1 MTIGTDQAPAR
12 SLIEIEAEIMAQKR
26 TIGRS
31 IVVIGQA
38 LREAKGQ
45 LAHGAWGDWLRDRV
59 NFSQGTAENYMRI
72 AEQVHGESTLLDLPY
87 TKILALLAVPETERE
102 QFAQDNQVEDK
113 SVSEIK
119 RLIRERDEAR
129 EQIKALM
136 HSAEQ
141 NAHEATQANLRADEF
156 CKRAARAENQIK
168 AERREQERLTAQ
180 INREREH
187 VAELLAREPDTVT
200 IEREVPPADYEEI
213 KRANEAIREE
223 LDEATET
230 INALSSEIDA
240 LRSEQ
245 EDARD
250 PLAVGPFCD
259 ACAALLNALY
269 AAPYAKA
276 FFETCTDAD
285 LDRYST
291 NIGLILKWAMETQD
305 VVDSIRADR
314 LPDDQCFTLHL

>member
-1 MTIGTDQAPAR
+1 MEHSMTIGTDQAPAR

-72 AEQVHGESTLLDLPY
+72 AEQVQGESTLLDLPY

-102 QFAQDNQVEDK
+102 QFAQDNRVEDK

-119 RLIRERDEAR
+119 RLIRERDEALD
-129 EQIKALM
+129 QIKTLM
-136 HSAEQ
+136 HSAAQ
-141 NAHEATQANLRADEF
+141 NAHEATQANLRAE
-156 CKRAARAENQIK
+156 RAENQVK
-168 AERREQERLTAQ
+168 AERRDQERLTVAL
-180 INREREH
+180 NREREH

-230 INALSSEIDA
+230 IDALSSEIDA

-250 PLAVGPFCD
+250 PLAVGKFCD

-291 NIGLILKWAMETQD
+291 NIGLILKWALDTQN
-305 VVDSIRADR
+305 VVDGIRADR
-314 LPDDQCFTLHL
+314 TPDDQCFTLHL

>member
-1 MTIGTDQAPAR
+1 MELKTIGTSQAPAR

-119 RLIRERDEAR
+119 RLIRERDEALD
-129 EQIKALM
+129 QIKTLM

-141 NAHEATQANLRADEF
+141 NAHEATQANLRAE
-156 CKRAARAENQIK
+156 RAENQIK
-168 AERREQERLTAQ
+168 EDRREQDRLTAQ

-200 IEREVPPADYEEI
+200 IEREVPPPDYEEI

-230 INALSSEIDA
+230 IDALSSEIDA

-285 LDRYST
+285 LERYST
-291 NIGLILKWAMETQD
+291 NIGLILKWASETQD

-314 LPDDQCFTLHL
+314 MPDDQCFTLHL

>member
-1 MTIGTDQAPAR
+1 MENNMTIGTDQAPAR

-129 EQIKALM
+129 NFGHEQM
-136 HSAEQ
+136 
-141 NAHEATQANLRADEF
+141 LRADKLY
-156 CKRAARAENQIK
+156 KRAEQAENQIK
-168 AERREQERLTAQ
+168 ADRREQERLTAQ

-187 VAELLAREPDTVT
+187 VAELLARDPDTVT
-200 IEREVPPADYEEI
+200 IEREVPPEDYEEI
-213 KRANEAIREE
+213 KADNEAMREE
-223 LDEATET
+223 LD
-230 INALSSEIDA
+230 A
-240 LRSEQ
+240 LRADQ

-250 PLAVGPFCD
+250 PLAVVPFCD

-276 FFETCTDAD
+276 FFETRMDAD
-285 LDRYST
+285 LERYST
-291 NIGLILKWAMETQD
+291 NINLVLKWAMDTLD
-305 VVDSIRADR
+305 VVDSIRAER
-314 LPDDQCFTLHL
+314 APDDQCFSIAL

>member
-1 MTIGTDQAPAR
+1 MEHSMTIGTDQAPAR

-119 RLIRERDEAR
+119 RLIRERDEALD
-129 EQIKALM
+129 QIKTLM
-136 HSAEQ
+136 HSAAQ
-141 NAHEATQANLRADEF
+141 NAHEATQANLRAE
-156 CKRAARAENQIK
+156 RAENQIK
-168 AERREQERLTAQ
+168 AERREQERLTEQ

-200 IEREVPPADYEEI
+200 IVREVPPADYDEI
-213 KRANEAIREE
+213 KRANVAIREE

-230 INALSSEIDA
+230 IDALSSEIDA

-285 LDRYST
+285 LERYST

>member
-1 MTIGTDQAPAR
+1 MEHSMTIGTDQAPAR

-119 RLIRERDEAR
+119 QLIRERDEALD
-129 EQIKALM
+129 QIKTLM

-141 NAHEATQANLRADEF
+141 NAHEATQANLRAE
-156 CKRAARAENQIK
+156 RAENQVK
-168 AERREQERLTAQ
+168 AEKREQERLTAQ

-187 VAELLAREPDTVT
+187 VAELMARDPDTVT
-200 IEREVPPADYEEI
+200 IEREVPPPDYEEI
-213 KRANEAIREE
+213 KRANESIREE

-230 INALSSEIDA
+230 IDALSSEIDA
-240 LRSEQ
+240 LRSAQ

>member
-1 MTIGTDQAPAR
+1 MEHSMTIGTDQAPAR

-129 EQIKALM
+129 KSTMEQM
-136 HSAEQ
+136 E
-141 NAHEATQANLRADEF
+141 RADRLY
-156 CKRAARAENQIK
+156 KRAERAEEQIK
-168 AERREQERLTAQ
+168 AERRDQERLTAML
-180 INREREH
+180 NREREH
-187 VAELLAREPDTVT
+187 VAELEAREPDTVT
-200 IEREVPPADYEEI
+200 IEREVPPEDYEEI

-230 INALSSEIDA
+230 IDALSSEIDA

-285 LDRYST
+285 LERYST

>member
-1 MTIGTDQAPAR
+1 MEHSMTIGTDQAPAR

-119 RLIRERDEAR
+119 RLIRERDEALD
-129 EQIKALM
+129 QIKTLM

-141 NAHEATQANLRADEF
+141 NAHEATQANLRAE
-156 CKRAARAENQIK
+156 RAENQIK
-168 AERREQERLTAQ
+168 AEKREQERLTEQ

-230 INALSSEIDA
+230 IDALSSEIDA

-285 LDRYST
+285 LERYST
-291 NIGLILKWAMETQD
+291 NIGLILKRASETQD

-314 LPDDQCFTLHL
+314 MPDDQCFTLHL

>member
-1 MTIGTDQAPAR
+1 MEHSMTIGTDQAPAR

-119 RLIRERDEAR
+119 RLIRERDEALD
-129 EQIKALM
+129 QIKTLM

-141 NAHEATQANLRADEF
+141 NAHEATQANLRAE
-156 CKRAARAENQIK
+156 RAENQVK
-168 AERREQERLTAQ
+168 AEKREQERLTSQ

-200 IEREVPPADYEEI
+200 IEREVPPPDYEEI
-213 KRANEAIREE
+213 KRAREAMREE

-230 INALSSEIDA
+230 IDALSSEIDA

-276 FFETCTDAD
+276 FFETRTDAD
-285 LDRYST
+285 LERYST
-291 NIGLILKWAMETQD
+291 NIGLILKWASETQD

>member
-1 MTIGTDQAPAR
+1 MEHSMTIGTDQAPAR

-119 RLIRERDEAR
+119 RLIRERDDALD
-129 EQIKALM
+129 QIKTLM
-136 HSAEQ
+136 QSAEQ
-141 NAHEATQANLRADEF
+141 NAHEATQANLRAE
-156 CKRAARAENQIK
+156 RAENQVK
-168 AERREQERLTAQ
+168 AEKREQERLTEQ

-200 IEREVPPADYEEI
+200 IEREVPPADYEES

-230 INALSSEIDA
+230 IDALSSEIDA
-240 LRSEQ
+240 LRSAQ

-269 AAPYAKA
+269 SAPYAKA

-285 LDRYST
+285 LERYST

-314 LPDDQCFTLHL
+314 MPDEQCFTLHL

>member
-1 MTIGTDQAPAR
+1 MENSMTIGTDQAPAR

-119 RLIRERDEAR
+119 RLIRERDEALD
-129 EQIKALM
+129 QIKTLM
-136 HSAEQ
+136 HSAAQ
-141 NAHEATQANLRADEF
+141 NAHEATQANMRAE
-156 CKRAARAENQIK
+156 RAENQVK
-168 AERREQERLTAQ
+168 AEKREQERLTAQ

-200 IEREVPPADYEEI
+200 IEREVPPSDYEEI

-230 INALSSEIDA
+230 IDALSSEIDA

-285 LDRYST
+285 LERYST

>member
-1 MTIGTDQAPAR
+1 MEHIMTIGTDQAPTR

-119 RLIRERDEAR
+119 QLIRERDEAR

-141 NAHEATQANLRADEF
+141 NAHEATQANMRAE
-156 CKRAARAENQIK
+156 RAENQIK
-168 AERREQERLTAQ
+168 AEKREQERLTAQ

-187 VAELLAREPDTVT
+187 VAELMAREPDTVT
-200 IEREVPPADYEEI
+200 IEREVPPPDYEEI

-230 INALSSEIDA
+230 IDALCSEIDA

-291 NIGLILKWAMETQD
+291 NIGLILKWASETQD

>member
-1 MTIGTDQAPAR
+1 MEHSMTIGTDQAPAR

-119 RLIRERDEAR
+119 RLIRERDEALD
-129 EQIKALM
+129 QIKTLM
-136 HSAEQ
+136 NSAEK
-141 NAHEATQANLRADEF
+141 NAHEATQANLRAE
-156 CKRAARAENQIK
+156 RAEAQARAEV
-168 AERREQERLTAQ
+168 RDQERLTRMLNQ
-180 INREREH
+180 EREK
-187 VAELLAREPDTVT
+187 VAQLMAREPDTVT
-200 IEREVPPADYEEI
+200 IEREVPPADYDEI

-230 INALSSEIDA
+230 IDALSSEIDA

-285 LDRYST
+285 LERYST
-291 NIGLILKWAMETQD
+291 NISLILKWAMETQD

>member
-1 MTIGTDQAPAR
+1 MENSMTIGTDQAPAR

-119 RLIRERDEAR
+119 RLIRERDEALD
-129 EQIKALM
+129 QIKTLM
-136 HSAEQ
+136 HSASQ
-141 NAHEATQANLRADEF
+141 NAHEATQANMRAE
-156 CKRAARAENQIK
+156 RAENQVK
-168 AERREQERLTAQ
+168 AEKREQERLTAQ

-230 INALSSEIDA
+230 IDALSSEIDA

-276 FFETCTDAD
+276 FFETCADAD
-285 LDRYST
+285 LERYNT

-314 LPDDQCFTLHL
+314 MPDEQCFTLHL

>member
-1 MTIGTDQAPAR
+1 MEHSMTIGTDQAPAR

-119 RLIRERDEAR
+119 RLIRERDEALD
-129 EQIKALM
+129 QIKTLM

-141 NAHEATQANLRADEF
+141 NAHEATQANLRAE
-156 CKRAARAENQIK
+156 RAENQVK
-168 AERREQERLTAQ
+168 AEKREQERLTAQ

-187 VAELLAREPDTVT
+187 VAELMAREPDTVT
-200 IEREVPPADYEEI
+200 IEREVPPPDYEEI

-230 INALSSEIDA
+230 IDALSSEIDA

-285 LDRYST
+285 LERYST

-314 LPDDQCFTLHL
+314 APDEGCFKLAL

>member
-1 MTIGTDQAPAR
+1 
-12 SLIEIEAEIMAQKR
+12 
-26 TIGRS
+26 
-31 IVVIGQA
+31 
-38 LREAKGQ
+38 
-45 LAHGAWGDWLRDRV
+45 
-59 NFSQGTAENYMRI
+59 
-72 AEQVHGESTLLDLPY
+72 
-87 TKILALLAVPETERE
+87 
-102 QFAQDNQVEDK
+102 
-113 SVSEIK
+113 
-119 RLIRERDEAR
+119 
-129 EQIKALM
+129 M
-136 HSAEQ
+136 HSAAQ
-141 NAHEATQANLRADEF
+141 NAHEATQANMRAE
-156 CKRAARAENQIK
+156 RAENQVK
-168 AERREQERLTAQ
+168 AEKREQERLTAQ

-230 INALSSEIDA
+230 IDALSSEIDA

-285 LDRYST
+285 LERYST

>member
-1 MTIGTDQAPAR
+1 MEHSMTIGTDQAPAR
-12 SLIEIEAEIMAQKR
+12 SLIELEAEIMAQKR

-119 RLIRERDEAR
+119 RLIRERDDALD
-129 EQIKALM
+129 QIKTLM

-141 NAHEATQANLRADEF
+141 NAHEATQANLRA
-156 CKRAARAENQIK
+156 ARAENQVK
-168 AERREQERLTAQ
+168 AEKREQERLTAQ

-230 INALSSEIDA
+230 IDALSSEIDA

-291 NIGLILKWAMETQD
+291 NIGLILKWASETQD
-305 VVDSIRADR
+305 VVDGIRADR
-314 LPDDQCFTLHL
+314 MPDEQCFTLHL

>member
-1 MTIGTDQAPAR
+1 MEHSMTIGTDQAPAR

-119 RLIRERDEAR
+119 RLIRERDEALD
-129 EQIKALM
+129 QIKTLM

-141 NAHEATQANLRADEF
+141 NAHEATQANLRAE
-156 CKRAARAENQIK
+156 RAENQVK
-168 AERREQERLTAQ
+168 AEKREQDRLTAQ

-187 VAELLAREPDTVT
+187 VAELMAREPDTVT
-200 IEREVPPADYEEI
+200 IEREVPPPDYEEI
-213 KRANEAIREE
+213 KRAREAMREE

-230 INALSSEIDA
+230 IDALSSEIDA

-285 LDRYST
+285 LERYST

>member
-1 MTIGTDQAPAR
+1 MEHSMTIGTDQAPAR

-119 RLIRERDEAR
+119 RLIRERDDAKNFGH
-129 EQIKALM
+129 EQMMRADRLYKR
-136 HSAEQ
+136 AEQ
-141 NAHEATQANLRADEF
+141 
-156 CKRAARAENQIK
+156 AEKQVK
-168 AERREQERLTAQ
+168 AEQREQERLTEQ

-187 VAELLAREPDTVT
+187 VAELLARDPDTVT

-213 KRANEAIREE
+213 KRAREAMQEE

-230 INALSSEIDA
+230 IDALSSEIDA

-285 LDRYST
+285 LERYST

-314 LPDDQCFTLHL
+314 LPDEQCFTLHL

>member
-1 MTIGTDQAPAR
+1 MENNMTIGTDQAPAR

-141 NAHEATQANLRADEF
+141 NAHEATQANLRA
-156 CKRAARAENQIK
+156 ARAENQIK

-200 IEREVPPADYEEI
+200 IEREVPPPDYEEI
-213 KRANEAIREE
+213 KRAREAMREE

-230 INALSSEIDA
+230 IDALSSEIDA

-276 FFETCTDAD
+276 FFETCADAD

-291 NIGLILKWAMETQD
+291 NIGLILKWASETQD

>member
-1 MTIGTDQAPAR
+1 MENSMTIGTDQAPAR

-119 RLIRERDEAR
+119 RLIRERDEALD
-129 EQIKALM
+129 QIKTLM

-141 NAHEATQANLRADEF
+141 NAHEATQANLRAE
-156 CKRAARAENQIK
+156 RAENQVK
-168 AERREQERLTAQ
+168 AEKREQERLTAQ

-187 VAELLAREPDTVT
+187 VAELMAREPDTVT
-200 IEREVPPADYEEI
+200 IEREVPPPDYEEI

-230 INALSSEIDA
+230 IDALSSEIDA

-285 LDRYST
+285 LERYST
-291 NIGLILKWAMETQD
+291 NIGLILKWANETQD
-305 VVDSIRADR
+305 VVDGIRADR
-314 LPDDQCFTLHL
+314 MPDDQCFTLHL

>member
-1 MTIGTDQAPAR
+1 MEHSMTIGTDQAPAR

-119 RLIRERDEAR
+119 QLIRERDEALD
-129 EQIKALM
+129 QIKTLM

-141 NAHEATQANLRADEF
+141 NAHEATQANLRAE
-156 CKRAARAENQIK
+156 RAENQVK
-168 AERREQERLTAQ
+168 AEKREQERLTAQ

-187 VAELLAREPDTVT
+187 VAELMAREPDTVT

-213 KRANEAIREE
+213 KRAREAMQEE

-230 INALSSEIDA
+230 IDALSSEIDA

-285 LDRYST
+285 LNRYST
-291 NIGLILKWAMETQD
+291 NIGLILKWASETQD
-305 VVDSIRADR
+305 VVDSIRVDR
-314 LPDDQCFTLHL
+314 MPDEQCFTLHL

>member
-1 MTIGTDQAPAR
+1 MEHSMIIGTDQAPAR

-119 RLIRERDEAR
+119 RLIRERDDALD
-129 EQIKALM
+129 QIKTLM

-141 NAHEATQANLRADEF
+141 NAHEATQANLRAE
-156 CKRAARAENQIK
+156 RAENQIK
-168 AERREQERLTAQ
+168 AERREQERLTEQ

-200 IEREVPPADYEEI
+200 IEREVPPPDYEEI

-230 INALSSEIDA
+230 IDALSSEIDA

-285 LDRYST
+285 LNRYST
-291 NIGLILKWAMETQD
+291 NIGLILKWASETQD

-314 LPDDQCFTLHL
+314 MPDEQCFTLHL

>member
-1 MTIGTDQAPAR
+1 MENSMTIGTDQAPAR

-129 EQIKALM
+129 DIAKAQIV
-136 HSAEQ
+136 
-141 NAHEATQANLRADEF
+141 RADEF
-156 CKRAARAENQIK
+156 CKRAERAENQVK
-168 AERREQERLTAQ
+168 AEKREQERLTAQ

-200 IEREVPPADYEEI
+200 IEREVPPSDYEEI

-230 INALSSEIDA
+230 IDALSSEIDA

-314 LPDDQCFTLHL
+314 MPDEQCFTLHL

>member
-1 MTIGTDQAPAR
+1 MEHSMTIGTDQAPAR

-119 RLIRERDEAR
+119 RLIRERDEALD
-129 EQIKALM
+129 QIKTLM

-141 NAHEATQANLRADEF
+141 NAHEATQANM
-156 CKRAARAENQIK
+156 RAARAENQVK
-168 AERREQERLTAQ
+168 AEKREQERLTAQ

-200 IEREVPPADYEEI
+200 IEREVPPPDYEEI
-213 KRANEAIREE
+213 KRANEAMQEE

-230 INALSSEIDA
+230 IDALSSEIDA

-250 PLAVGPFCD
+250 PLAVGQFCD

-269 AAPYAKA
+269 AAPYAKT

-285 LDRYST
+285 LERYST
-291 NIGLILKWAMETQD
+291 NIGLILKWASETQD

>member
-1 MTIGTDQAPAR
+1 MEHSMTIGTDQAPAR

-119 RLIRERDEAR
+119 RLIRERDDALD
-129 EQIKALM
+129 QIKTLM

-141 NAHEATQANLRADEF
+141 NAHEATQANLRAE
-156 CKRAARAENQIK
+156 RAENQVK
-168 AERREQERLTAQ
+168 EERREQERLTEQ

-230 INALSSEIDA
+230 IDALSSEIDA

-259 ACAALLNALY
+259 ACASLLNALY

>member
-1 MTIGTDQAPAR
+1 MENSMTIGTDQAPAR

-72 AEQVHGESTLLDLPY
+72 AEQVHGGSTLLDLPY

-119 RLIRERDEAR
+119 RLIRERDEALD
-129 EQIKALM
+129 QIKTLM

-141 NAHEATQANLRADEF
+141 NAHEATQANLRAE
-156 CKRAARAENQIK
+156 RAENQVK
-168 AERREQERLTAQ
+168 AEKREQERLTAQ

-187 VAELLAREPDTVT
+187 VAELMAREPDTVT
-200 IEREVPPADYEEI
+200 IEREVPPPDYEEI

-230 INALSSEIDA
+230 IDALSSEIDA

-285 LDRYST
+285 LERYST

>member
-1 MTIGTDQAPAR
+1 MEHSMTIGTDQAPAR

-102 QFAQDNQVEDK
+102 QFAQENQVEDK

-119 RLIRERDEAR
+119 RLIRERDEALD
-129 EQIKALM
+129 QIKTLM

-141 NAHEATQANLRADEF
+141 NAHEATQANLRAE
-156 CKRAARAENQIK
+156 RAENQVK
-168 AERREQERLTAQ
+168 AEKREQERLTAQ

-187 VAELLAREPDTVT
+187 VAALMAREPDTVT
-200 IEREVPPADYEEI
+200 IEREVPPEDYEEI
-213 KRANEAIREE
+213 KRAREAMQEE

-230 INALSSEIDA
+230 IDALSSEIDA

-285 LDRYST
+285 LERYST
-291 NIGLILKWAMETQD
+291 NIGLILKWASETQD

-314 LPDDQCFTLHL
+314 LPDEQCFTLHL

>member
-1 MTIGTDQAPAR
+1 MENSMTIGTDQAPAR

-72 AEQVHGESTLLDLPY
+72 AEQVNGESTLLDLPY

-119 RLIRERDEAR
+119 RLIRERDEALD
-129 EQIKALM
+129 QIKTLM
-136 HSAEQ
+136 HSAAQ
-141 NAHEATQANLRADEF
+141 NAHEATQANMRAE
-156 CKRAARAENQIK
+156 RAENQVK
-168 AERREQERLTAQ
+168 VEKREQERLTAQ

-230 INALSSEIDA
+230 IDALSSEIDA

-276 FFETCTDAD
+276 FFESCTDAD
-285 LDRYST
+285 LERYST

>member
-1 MTIGTDQAPAR
+1 MENNMTIGTDQAPAR

-119 RLIRERDEAR
+119 RLIRERDEALD
-129 EQIKALM
+129 QIKTLM

-141 NAHEATQANLRADEF
+141 NAHEATQANL
-156 CKRAARAENQIK
+156 RAARAENQIK

-200 IEREVPPADYEEI
+200 IEREVPPPDYEEI
-213 KRANEAIREE
+213 KRAREAMREE

-230 INALSSEIDA
+230 IDALSSEIDA

-276 FFETCTDAD
+276 FFETCADAD

-291 NIGLILKWAMETQD
+291 NIGLILKWASETQD

>member
-1 MTIGTDQAPAR
+1 MEHSMTIGTDQAPAR

-119 RLIRERDEAR
+119 RLIRERDEALD
-129 EQIKALM
+129 QIKTLM
-136 HSAEQ
+136 HSAAQ
-141 NAHEATQANLRADEF
+141 NAHEATQANMRAE
-156 CKRAARAENQIK
+156 RAENQVK
-168 AERREQERLTAQ
+168 AEKREQERLTAQ

-200 IEREVPPADYEEI
+200 IEREVPPSDYEEI

-230 INALSSEIDA
+230 IDALSSEIDA

-276 FFETCTDAD
+276 FFETCADAD
-285 LDRYST
+285 LERYST

>member
-1 MTIGTDQAPAR
+1 MEHSMTIGTDQAPAR

-119 RLIRERDEAR
+119 RLIRERDDAR

-141 NAHEATQANLRADEF
+141 NAHEATQANLRA
-156 CKRAARAENQIK
+156 ARAENQVK

-230 INALSSEIDA
+230 IDALSSEIDA
-240 LRSEQ
+240 LRSEN

-291 NIGLILKWAMETQD
+291 NIGLILKWASETQD
-305 VVDSIRADR
+305 VVDGIRADR
-314 LPDDQCFTLHL
+314 MPDEQCFTLHL

>member
-1 MTIGTDQAPAR
+1 MEHSMTIGTDQAPAR

-119 RLIRERDEAR
+119 RLIRERDEALD
-129 EQIKALM
+129 QIKTLM

-141 NAHEATQANLRADEF
+141 NAHEATQANLRAE
-156 CKRAARAENQIK
+156 RAENQVK
-168 AERREQERLTAQ
+168 AERRKQERLTAQ

-213 KRANEAIREE
+213 KRANDAIREE

-230 INALSSEIDA
+230 IDALSSEIDA

-285 LDRYST
+285 LERYIT

-305 VVDSIRADR
+305 VVDGIRADR
-314 LPDDQCFTLHL
+314 TPDEQCFTLHL

>member
-1 MTIGTDQAPAR
+1 MEHSMTIGTDQAPAR

-119 RLIRERDEAR
+119 RLIRERDEALD
-129 EQIKALM
+129 QIKTLM

-141 NAHEATQANLRADEF
+141 NAHEATQANLRAE
-156 CKRAARAENQIK
+156 RAENQVK
-168 AERREQERLTAQ
+168 AEKREQERLTAQ

-187 VAELLAREPDTVT
+187 VADLMAREPDTVT
-200 IEREVPPADYEEI
+200 IEREVPPPDYEKI

-230 INALSSEIDA
+230 IDALSSEIDA

-285 LDRYST
+285 LERYST

>member
-1 MTIGTDQAPAR
+1 MEHSMTIGTDQAPAR

-45 LAHGAWGDWLRDRV
+45 LAHGEWGDWLRDRV

-119 RLIRERDEAR
+119 RLIRERDEALD
-129 EQIKALM
+129 QIKTLM

-141 NAHEATQANLRADEF
+141 NAHEATQANLRAE
-156 CKRAARAENQIK
+156 RAENQVK
-168 AERREQERLTAQ
+168 ADQREQERLTAQ

-187 VAELLAREPDTVT
+187 VAELMAREPDTVT
-200 IEREVPPADYEEI
+200 IEREVPPPDYEEI

-230 INALSSEIDA
+230 IDALSSEIDA

-285 LDRYST
+285 LERYST
-291 NIGLILKWAMETQD
+291 NIGLILKWARETQD

>member
-1 MTIGTDQAPAR
+1 MEHSMTIGTDQAPAR

-38 LREAKGQ
+38 LREAKAQ

-119 RLIRERDEAR
+119 RLIRERDEALD
-129 EQIKALM
+129 QIKTLM

-141 NAHEATQANLRADEF
+141 NAHEATQANLRAE
-156 CKRAARAENQIK
+156 RAENQVK
-168 AERREQERLTAQ
+168 AEKREQERLTAQ

-230 INALSSEIDA
+230 IDALSSEIDA

-291 NIGLILKWAMETQD
+291 NIGLILKWASETQD

-314 LPDDQCFTLHL
+314 MPDEQCFTLHL